1 MCYHDHGSHQH
12 VNSSGGGMI
21 IIESNPQTAILE
33 FSQIL
38 NHNAS
43 LNLGS
48 LNWVQQWSNI
58 VLHDNQVCKST
69 LLSMSKCS
77 QAATSHY

>member
-48 LNWVQQWSNI
+48 LNWVQY
-58 VLHDNQVCKST
+58 ST
-69 LLSMSKCS
+69 
-77 QAATSHY
+77 A